1 MHPAFLYLPGQRLT
15 LPELTAARLDGDVVD
30 IGEAFIPADLV
41 EGADVRAASIATIVH
56 PGTAVC
62 GPSAVWVHG
71 ACDAP
76 PNPHHLRRA
85 VARRIRAVQSPRVR
99 YHDTPLPA
107 EDLVLIGGIPIT
119 TPERTLIDL
128 ALGSHREPALDRWAH
143 MLIEHDPGLIGT
155 ARERIRTLRRVPGS
169 RRALE
174 LLEGLGIRRT

>member
-30 IGEAFIPADLV
+30 VGEAFIPADLV
-41 EGADVRAASIATIVH
+41 EDADVRAASIAAIVQ

-107 EDLVLIGGIPIT
+107 EDLLIIGGIPIT
-119 TPERTLIDL
+119 SPQRTLMDL
-128 ALGSHREPALDRWAH
+128 ALGSQRDRTLDRWAQ
-143 MLIEHDPGLIGT
+143 MLIEHDPHLLGS

-174 LLEGLGIRRT
+174 LLEGLGFRKT